1 MKQSKS
7 LYLILIFLSIFST
20 PTFSQVTLTVH
31 PRELVT
37 YQKSYIYK
45 NARNK
50 LYNETMEKI
59 KDAKHDVA
67 QLRARLTLIH
77 RFVYQSVTSVN
88 GAIKQAKTLK
98 YSANRIAHIYKDLD
112 SIGGIAHAT
121 FLGHHAED
129 QEIKLS
135 DGTST
140 WITVV
145 VKDYVFLKLANEYTT
160 LIQKRITKLQTYIK
174 EFILEQTGDIV
185 ATQGLISNGLPIQ
198 IGGKIPNIISNVV
211 RESFLTN
218 IYTELYIIDV
228 QLHSFLYKATNVHI
242 QTEVRKL
249 NPFADFINQDKIM
262 MNTIKNQIRL

>member
-7 LYLILIFLSIFST
+7 LYLILIFLFIYSA

-37 YQKSYIYK
+37 YEKSYVYK

-67 QLRARLTLIH
+67 ELRARLTLIH
-77 RFVYQSVTSVN
+77 RFIYQSVTSVN

-112 SIGGIAHAT
+112 SIGKIVSST
-121 FLGHHAED
+121 YLYKYD
-129 QEIKLS
+129 QEVIVGDINSGNVSHGAIVRDYFILKIGMDYIKL
-135 DGTST
+135 
-140 WITVV
+140 I
-145 VKDYVFLKLANEYTT
+145 E
-160 LIQKRITKLQTYIK
+160 KRITKLQTYIN
-174 EFILEQTGDIV
+174 EFILEQTGDV
-185 ATQGLISNGLPIQ
+185 VSTQGLVSNVIPIQ

-218 IYTELYIIDV
+218 VYTELYIIDV
-228 QLHSFLYKATNVHI
+228 QLHSFIYKAQNVHL

-262 MNTIKNQIRL
+262 INTIKNQIKL